1 MKDYNFIDLTIG
13 EEEQQQPK
21 RKIIKIKSEEDKKQ
35 KSRQA
40 QRKYY
45 LKNRE
50 KIKARNKERYEITKS
65 IKKLNKMT
73 I

>member
-1 MKDYNFIDLTIG
+1 MKYYIFIDLTKD

-21 RKIIKIKSEEDKKQ
+21 RKRIKIKTEAENEENLKQ
-35 KSRQA
+35 SR
-40 QRKYY
+40 RKYY